1 MAYTK
6 ADGASEVVSSSFTGS
21 AQGAAAGSVAGPWGA
36 LIGGI
41 AGGVA
46 GTVGGL
52 FKAWANSN
60 SEKEKQEIISEAARQ
75 YNATADQV
83 EAMFRSYYATNPS
96 LGTQTDVET
105 YQNMVRNYDPSQY
118 VYRPTKFSDEYD
130 KTVDDFIDPYADKV
144 MDAAAKKVS
153 ASAAGAGLGRGTG
166 AANAI
171 AQKEAEVY
179 GGIYDK
185 AQAAYNA
192 DRSQSYNEF
201 QGYIQNMQNYLN
213 SINANT
219 QFQIQQTGNLAADY
233 QNMQRQQVEDM
244 AQLASDRAKANLQL
258 QLAKV

>member
-1 MAYTK
+1 MAYSK
-6 ADGASEVVSSSFTGS
+6 ADGASEIASSSLTGS

-46 GTVGGL
+46 GTIGGI

-60 SEKEKQEIISEAARQ
+60 SEKEKQELINRAAKE
-75 YNATADQV
+75 YNASADQV

-105 YQNMVRNYDPSQY
+105 YQNMVRNYDPTQY
-118 VYRPTKFSDEYD
+118 AYKPTEFEYD
-130 KTVDDFIDPYADKV
+130 KTVDDFIDPYADQV
-144 MDAAAKKVS
+144 MDAAAKKVN

-171 AQKEAEVY
+171 AQREAEVY

>member
-1 MAYTK
+1 MAYST
-6 ADGASEVVSSSFTGS
+6 ADGASEVISGS
-21 AQGAAAGSVAGPWGA
+21 ATGAASGAAAGSVAGPYGA
-36 LIGGI
+36 LIGGVI
-41 AGGVA
+41 GGVA

-60 SEKEKQEIISEAARQ
+60 SEKEKQNIINQAAKE
-75 YNATADQV
+75 YNASADQV
-83 EAMFRSYYATNPS
+83 ESMFKSYYATNPS

-105 YQNMVRNYDPSQY
+105 YQNMVRNYDPTQY
-118 VYRPTKFSDEYD
+118 AYKPSEFEYD
-130 KTVDDFIDPYADKV
+130 KTVDDFIDPYADQV

-233 QNMQRQQVEDM
+233 QDMQRQQIEDY

>member
-1 MAYTK
+1 MAYSK
-6 ADGASEVVSSSFTGS
+6 ADGASEIASSSLTGS

-46 GTVGGL
+46 GTIGGI

-60 SEKEKQEIISEAARQ
+60 SEKEKQELINRAAKE
-75 YNATADQV
+75 YNASADQV

-105 YQNMVRNYDPSQY
+105 YQNMVRNYDPTQY
-118 VYRPTKFSDEYD
+118 AYKPTEFEYD

-185 AQAAYNA
+185 AQAAYQA

-233 QNMQRQQVEDM
+233 QDMQRQQVEDY

>member
-1 MAYTK
+1 MAYSK
-6 ADGASEVVSSSFTGS
+6 ADGASEIASSSLTGS

-46 GTVGGL
+46 GTIGGI

-60 SEKEKQEIISEAARQ
+60 SEKEKQELINRAAKE
-75 YNATADQV
+75 YNASADQV

-105 YQNMVRNYDPSQY
+105 YQNMVRNYDPTQY
-118 VYRPTKFSDEYD
+118 AYKPTEFEYD

-185 AQAAYNA
+185 AQAAYQA

-219 QFQIQQTGNLAADY
+219 QFQIQKTGNLAADY
-233 QNMQRQQVEDM
+233 QDMQRQQVEDY